1 MTIKLRLT
9 ILVLALIVLGTAV
22 GTLGLYG
29 MGKSNDGLKTVY
41 EDRTVA
47 LDQISQIDRLFMR
60 SRLMLALAIADGTPE
75 RFKESADS
83 ITKDGADLKKL
94 WGEYTSTYLTPEEKR
109 LSEEFA
115 KSWETYNAGA
125 VQPAVAALREGKADE
140 LKRRLLDKAEPLSRP
155 VRADL
160 NKLRQLQVDVAKD
173 EYEAATVRFGSL
185 RIFIILSLVIVAAG
199 SAFAGYLIIR
209 KLYNALGGEP
219 DYAASIVERIA
230 SGDLTVT
237 VHTAERDRR
246 SLLYSMKKMQDSLAK
261 SLRQIRQAS
270 DTIASASTQ
279 IASGNIDLSS
289 RTEQQASS
297 LEETAS
303 SMEELTSTVKRN
315 ADHAREANVMA
326 GSASDVAGKGGT
338 VVSEVVKT
346 MDSINESARKI
357 VDIISV
363 IDGIAFQT
371 NILALNAAV
380 EAARAGEQGRGFAVV
395 ASEVRNL
402 AQRSAQAAKE
412 IKTLIGDSVE
422 KVESGSRLVGQAG
435 TTMEEIVASVKSVTD
450 IISQITIAS
459 EEQTAG
465 IEQIN
470 TAIVQMDDV
479 TQHNASLVEE
489 AAAAAQALQDQASN
503 LAQLVGMFKLDDGP
517 SAVHVAEVKAVKA
530 VPTAPK
536 RMQLAQVK

>member
-9 ILVLALIVLGTAV
+9 ILVVALIVLGSAV
-22 GTLGLYG
+22 GMLGLYG

-47 LDQISQIDRLFMR
+47 LDQISQIDRYFVR
-60 SRLMLALAIADGTPE
+60 SRLMLALSIVASTPE
-75 RFKESADS
+75 QIKQSAESID
-83 ITKDGADLKKL
+83 KDRADLKKL
-94 WGEYTSTYLTPEEKR
+94 WGEYMSTYLTPEEKR
-109 LSEEFA
+109 LAEAFA
-115 KSWETYNAGA
+115 RSWEAYDTGA
-125 VQPAVAALREGKADE
+125 LQPALAALREGKADE
-140 LKRRLLDKAEPLSRP
+140 LKQLLLDKAEPLSRP
-155 VRADL
+155 VRADI
-160 NKLRQLQVDVAKD
+160 NKLRELQVTVAKE
-173 EYEAATVRFGSL
+173 EYDAATARFDSL
-185 RIFIILSLVIVAAG
+185 RIIIILSLVTVAAG

-209 KLYNALGGEP
+209 KLYSALGGEP

-230 SGDLTVT
+230 DGDLTVA
-237 VHTAERDRR
+237 VHTAEHDRR
-246 SLLYSMKKMQDSLAK
+246 SLLYSMKKMRESLAK
-261 SLRQIRQAS
+261 SMRQIRQAS

-279 IASGNIDLSS
+279 IASGNMDLSS

-303 SMEELTSTVKRN
+303 SMEELTSTVKQN
-315 ADHAREANVMA
+315 SDHAREANAMA
-326 GSASDVAGKGGT
+326 LSASDVAGKGGA
-338 VVSEVVKT
+338 VVAEVVKT
-346 MDSINESARKI
+346 MESINESARKI

-395 ASEVRNL
+395 ASEVRSL

-412 IKTLIGDSVE
+412 IKGLISDSVE
-422 KVESGSRLVGQAG
+422 KVESGSKLVNQAG
-435 TTMEEIVASVKSVTD
+435 STMNEIVASVKNVTG
-450 IISQITIAS
+450 IISQITAAS
-459 EEQTAG
+459 DEQTAG

-489 AAAAAQALQDQASN
+489 AAAAAKALQDQAAD
-503 LAQLVGMFKLDDGP
+503 LAELVAGFRLDDESGSVMEKDMP
-517 SAVHVAEVKAVKA
+517 ARAMAAGH
-530 VPTAPK
+530 PGL
-536 RMQLAQVK
+536 RLASMK